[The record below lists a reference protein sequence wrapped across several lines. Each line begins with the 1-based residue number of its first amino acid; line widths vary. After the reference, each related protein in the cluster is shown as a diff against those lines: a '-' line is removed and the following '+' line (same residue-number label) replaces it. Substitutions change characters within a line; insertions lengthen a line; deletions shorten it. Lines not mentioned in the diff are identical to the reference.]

1 MKTLKSCLAAALLF
15 AAFAAP
21 SSAKSI
27 WDQINETAP
36 LHPVFDTLRD
46 TAP

>member
-1 MKTLKSCLAAALLF
+1 MNILKHIVATALVL

-21 SSAKSI
+21 GTAKSV

-36 LHPVFDTLRD
+36 LHPIFDTMKD
-46 TAP
+46 TGP